1 MKVYASYNPDTFEF
15 EAVVKVDSDASFV
28 ACGTDVLPSRAM
40 LKALE
45 SKSIKSLVFD
55 PESQKWKTVGFTE
68 EEIQPALIQAK
79 ATVNLAIRAKLNE
92 PFAYK
97 NVIFGMSNPKQ
108 FEYYDFLISCVLGI
122 TAFPAKLS
130 GSSNSSI
137 EFNSL
142 DDVKKFFAF
151 FTEHKK
157 AIKEVGRIIKYGGEI
172 NGVQFTALKEKSMN
186 ELNLEAIETLIAEAF
201 SLWKE
206 SQQNA
211 EA

>member
-1 MKVYASYNPDTFEF
+1 MKAYASYNPDTFEF

-28 ACGTDVLPSRAM
+28 ACGTDVLPPRAM

-45 SKSIKSLVFD
+45 SKSVKSLVFD
-55 PESQKWKTVGFTE
+55 PEAKKWKTTGFAE
-68 EEIQPALIQAK
+68 EEIQLAIAQAK
-79 ATVNLAIRAKLNE
+79 AAINSAIYDKLNE
-92 PFAYK
+92 PFVYK
-97 NVIFGMSNPKQ
+97 NTVFGMGDLKQ
-108 FEYYDFLISCVLGI
+108 FECYDFLISCILGM

-130 GSSNSSI
+130 GSSDSSI

-151 FTEHKK
+151 FVEHKK
-157 AIKEVGRIIKYGGEI
+157 AIKEIGRIVKYGGEI
-172 NGVQFTALKEKSMN
+172 NGVQFTALKEKPLN
-186 ELNLEAIETLIAEAF
+186 ELNLETIEALIAEAF

-206 SQQNA
+206 SKSNA